1 MKTRIQVVIS
11 AILILSLLTSPSA
24 KSTQTWTP
32 GVASDDYFT
41 YEMYGVYTSNRP
53 NIEINI
59 PEFEKNTT
67 LWARI
72 NITSVSGSII
82 YQVYTLH
89 YSVGSETTFDFQT
102 DVNPQNQGSFR
113 IADKGV
119 PICATNL
126 KEGDQVPTAELLL
139 NETVV
144 RVYANGLRETNHA
157 SWNVSD
163 DWGDIYFDRK
173 TGMLVELN
181 RTHIF
186 ANPITGN
193 IVEKT
198 DVIRLIETNRWQVP
212 KM

>member
-1 MKTRIQVVIS
+1 MKAKIQVFIS
-11 AILILSLLTSPSA
+11 LMLILSLFASPSA

-53 NIEINI
+53 NIEIDI
-59 PEFEKNTT
+59 PEFERNTT

-82 YQVYTLH
+82 YQIYTLH

-126 KEGDQVPTAELLL
+126 KGGDQVPTAELLL
-139 NETVV
+139 NETLV
-144 RVYANGLRETNHA
+144 RVYASGLRETNHA
-157 SWNVSD
+157 FWNFSD

-186 ANPITGN
+186 TNPITGDV
-193 IVEKT
+193 VEKT
-198 DVIRLIETNRWQVP
+198 DVIKLIETNRWQIP